1 MIHPM
6 LIYMVF
12 VLGVLISV
20 VLTKCCYLWNRYTD
34 AAYLNWQKKSNYG
47 FWYNDNAIYYI
58 CLVWYNCNVG
68 HGLTMIVG
76 IGIMIFSIC

>member
-12 VLGVLISV
+12 VFGVLISV

-34 AAYLNWQKKSNYG
+34 AAYLNWQKNLIMDS
-47 FWYNDNAIYYI
+47 
-58 CLVWYNCNVG
+58 
-68 HGLTMIVG
+68 
-76 IGIMIFSIC
+76 GIMIMLFIIYVLFGTIAMLVMD